1 MKRGYTG
8 LRRWWPAPAAA
19 ASLGLLISLLGGS
32 GGFSLF
38 SSQAQAQNNL
48 STGTVTLELNSSTS
62 SPAATWTLTNGAPAD
77 VYEAPVTLTDSGS
90 IGMGTISLGATG
102 SSTTNA
108 LFSTTGVPSGQD
120 AVYLYVLDCEGG
132 TWTQTSTSAPYSP
145 YTCTPPSG
153 STTTPTVVTVLGATP
168 ACASSTNAADLSPCE
183 TSSYWMSTTNP
194 TGYDPTGVVGLNS
207 SGDLATTALTS
218 LPTVTGAT
226 GVSEVLAAGG
236 SIDLLLVEYVNPAM
250 TNAGQGLSGDATY
263 TFTGTQRTGTLR
275 S

>member
-1 MKRGYTG
+1 MDRLFGG
-8 LRRWWPAPAAA
+8 LRRWWPVPTAA
-19 ASLGLLISLLGGS
+19 ASLGLLIALLGGS

-38 SSQAQAQNNL
+38 SSQAQADNNL
-48 STGTVTLELNSSTS
+48 ATGTVTLELNGSTTA
-62 SPAATWTLTNGAPAD
+62 PEATWTLTNGAPAD

-108 LFSTTGVPSGQD
+108 LFSSTGVPSGQD

-145 YTCTPPSG
+145 YACTPPSG
-153 STTTPTVVTVLGATP
+153 STTTPTVATVLGATP
-168 ACASSTNAADLSPCE
+168 ACASSTNAADLSGCE
-183 TSSYWMSTTNP
+183 TSSYWMSTSSP
-194 TGYDPTGVVGLNS
+194 TGYDPTGAIGLDS
-207 SGDLATTALTS
+207 SGDLATTALSS

-236 SIDLLLVEYVNPAM
+236 SIDLLLVEYVNPAI